1 MTHPF
6 RCFFP
11 SIPGD
16 LLGLRYVPPYT
27 STRGLNGTA
36 AMQVLGGVNYASAAG
51 GILDETGQHL
61 VCVCVHDEK
70 LQFL

>member
-6 RCFFP
+6 RRFFP

-61 VCVCVHDEK
+61 VCECAVHACTR
-70 LQFL
+70 